1 MHLTNFS
8 LNKENPDF
16 LWTEELFEANDG
28 SKQTLTSLWAGLE
41 EDNVDTSVIIRNID
55 LMVAKTL
62 LAMEGCMDNMNM
74 RCQEELQSK
83 GNKFFQILGID
94 ILIDENL
101 DAWFLEVNS
110 RPSLVIQDEI
120 EVSEGVFETH
130 LNVLDSHI
138 KT

>member
-1 MHLTNFS
+1 M
-8 LNKENPDF
+8 
-16 LWTEELFEANDG
+16 
-28 SKQTLTSLWAGLE
+28 
-41 EDNVDTSVIIRNID
+41 DTSVIIRNID

-74 RCQEELQSK
+74 RCQEELLNK